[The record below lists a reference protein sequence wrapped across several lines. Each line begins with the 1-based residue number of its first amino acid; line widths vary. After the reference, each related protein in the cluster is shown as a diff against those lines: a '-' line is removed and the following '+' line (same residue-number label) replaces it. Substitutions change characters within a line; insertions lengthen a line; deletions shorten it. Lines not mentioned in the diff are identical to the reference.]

1 MYRVLYVLY
10 VRRGVTVRDN
20 GIYGLK
26 SSVINTIF
34 FLHYTLPRITLS
46 ITLSII
52 LSITLCAITPLSAI
66 TLPKE
71 GVIGV

>member
-1 MYRVLYVLY
+1 MYRVLYVSY

-26 SSVINTIF
+26 SSAILKYHFSRIY
-34 FLHYTLPRITLS
+34 LHASAHYTLYYTLR
-46 ITLSII
+46 
-52 LSITLCAITPLSAI
+52 ITLCAITPLSAI